1 MQGTIHQTN
10 KVDVGKGKNDIK
22 APLGSASVI
31 YADEIKADSVVA
43 NDIYV
48 KKIVRD

>member
-1 MQGTIHQTN
+1 
-10 KVDVGKGKNDIK
+10 V
-22 APLGSASVI
+22 SASVI

-48 KKIVRD
+48 RKIVRD

>member
-1 MQGTIHQTN
+1 VHQSD
-10 KVDVGKGKNDIK
+10 DVKIGDTKGDIK
-22 APLGSASVI
+22 APEVVASVI

-48 KKIVRD
+48 RKIVRD